1 MKQRLVIALLA
12 ALCFGAGFVARMWT
26 DGDGPAVPPPPTSLG
41 GEFTSSTAAIAPA
54 TGSASRKPSSTAA
67 RTDQLNRAKLLAD
80 IDRLRPQINSYRA
93 RLDEIDAEFE
103 RGVAL
108 LLTSEQRER
117 FEARQKRNAEH
128 RAKGEARAVADTG
141 PLSDEQVAQLQQRP
155 LWNVLWSISINARFD
170 RLHKDVKFDEA
181 QIPHVRELYRARR
194 EKFLALVDTTP
205 PPSITL
211 SELATQAKKIGGEPA
226 KK

>member
-12 ALCFGAGFVARMWT
+12 ALCFGAGFAARMWT
-26 DGDGPAVPPPPTSLG
+26 EDDGPAVPPPPTAVG
-41 GEFTSSTAAIAPA
+41 GEFTPSASPTTPAA
-54 TGSASRKPSSTAA
+54 GSAKRKSSAVAA
-67 RTDQLNRAKLLAD
+67 RTDQPNRAKLLAD
-80 IDRLRPQINSYRA
+80 IDRLRPQIDSYRT

-103 RGVAL
+103 RSVAL
-108 LLTSEQRER
+108 LLTPEQRER

-128 RAKGEARAVADTG
+128 RAKGEARAVAETG
-141 PLSDEQVAQLQQRP
+141 PLTDEQVAQLQQRP
-155 LWNVLWSISINARFD
+155 LWNVLWSVSINARFD
-170 RLHKDVKFDEA
+170 RLNKDIKFDEA
-181 QIPHVRELYRARR
+181 QIPQVRELYRVRR

-211 SELATQAKKIGGEPA
+211 SELATQAKKIGSEPA